1 MCNCHPQICVCT
13 LSPASTT
20 KSVAIN
26 VGPLPLGYSETRYA
40 HSAPYGSG
48 PTFIATDLVVDAG
61 DNVQTHICG

>member
-1 MCNCHPQICVCT
+1 MSELACY
-13 LSPASTT
+13 
-20 KSVAIN
+20 VAETS
-26 VGPLPLGYSETRYA
+26 PLPLGYSETRYA